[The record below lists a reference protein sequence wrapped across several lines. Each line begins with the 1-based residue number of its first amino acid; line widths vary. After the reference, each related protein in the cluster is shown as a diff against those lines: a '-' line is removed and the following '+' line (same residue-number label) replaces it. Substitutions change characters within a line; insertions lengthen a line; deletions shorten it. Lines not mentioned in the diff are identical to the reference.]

1 MEHEEH
7 EPKQG
12 NLDPSPPFPP
22 PDPGQP
28 CVEEPKPEPSEQPN
42 DDKAKSQCGGCAA
55 DAR

>member
-1 MEHEEH
+1 MKQKPSP

-28 CVEEPKPEPSEQPN
+28 CVKKPKPP
-42 DDKAKSQCGGCAA
+42 KKK
-55 DAR
+55 